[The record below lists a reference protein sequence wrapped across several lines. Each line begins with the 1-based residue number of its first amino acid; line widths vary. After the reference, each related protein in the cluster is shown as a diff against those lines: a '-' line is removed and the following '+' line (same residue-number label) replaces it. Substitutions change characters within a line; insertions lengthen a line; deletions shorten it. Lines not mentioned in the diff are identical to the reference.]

1 MQTLETIFSSENE
14 IVNNLKSFIQ
24 QPDYKKIFFEH
35 LGPELTK
42 IYNNKKDKVYTKNFL
57 EASQYEYGF
66 FGKKIDLSKA
76 FSLYK
81 KYADLR
87 DYLVCIKCMLFI

>member
-42 IYNNKKDKVYTKNFL
+42 IITI
-57 EASQYEYGF
+57 
-66 FGKKIDLSKA
+66 KKIKSTLKT
-76 FSLYK
+76 F
-81 KYADLR
+81 
-87 DYLVCIKCMLFI
+87 